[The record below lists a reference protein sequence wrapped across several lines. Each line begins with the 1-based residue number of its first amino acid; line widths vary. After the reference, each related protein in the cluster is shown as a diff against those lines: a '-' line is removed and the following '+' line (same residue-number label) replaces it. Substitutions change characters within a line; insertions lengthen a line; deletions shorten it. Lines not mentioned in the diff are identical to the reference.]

1 MTEANEYREQRL
13 RHLQELTSRGH
24 RPFGTAFER
33 SGSIEKIR
41 AGFAEGNPTRIAGR
55 IVAWR
60 DMGKSLFAHLQDAT
74 GKFQIYFKK
83 DRVGEAAFED
93 CRHLDLGDFIG
104 VTGTL
109 FTTRTGEP
117 TVNAETWT
125 LLAKA
130 LQQPPEK
137 WHGLQDSEMKYR
149 RRYLD
154 LVASPETCA
163 RFRRRSEILT
173 WIRSFLNDRG
183 FQEVETPMMQ
193 PLAGGAA
200 AKPFETHYNALG
212 MNMYLRI
219 APELYLKRLLIGGF
233 DKVFELNRNFR
244 NEGLD
249 RSHNPEFSMLEVY
262 EAFGD
267 RTTMQKLI
275 VDLITG
281 AAREVLGT
289 LQAGSPERPIDLTP
303 PWREAT
309 YSDLIAERAGADWKD
324 LDLAGARARVTSL
337 GLHAD
342 PTWDKLLL
350 GHEIYEKLVEKS
362 LLQPTF
368 VTRLPAR
375 LIPLAKVCEDDPE
388 FSDVF
393 ELVIDGKEIA
403 PAYTEL
409 NDPLEQRKKLLE
421 QVGGD
426 ESALDLD
433 FIEAMEHGMPPA
445 GGMGV
450 GIDRLV
456 MILTGSDSI
465 RDVILFPQLKA
476 QDRSGAPSPSP
487 L

>member
-13 RHLQELTSRGH
+13 RHLHELAARGH
-24 RPFGTAFER
+24 RPFGSAFER
-33 SGSIEKIR
+33 SGPIEQIR
-41 AGFAEGNPTRIAGR
+41 GSFEEGRPVHIAGR

-60 DMGKSLFAHLQDAT
+60 DMGKSLFAHLQDST
-74 GKFQIYFKK
+74 GRFQIYLKK
-83 DRVGEAAFED
+83 DRIGEAAFED

-104 VTGTL
+104 VAGTL

-117 TVNAETWT
+117 TVNAESWT

-137 WHGLQDSEMKYR
+137 WHGLQDPEAKYR

-154 LVASPETCA
+154 LIASPDTCT
-163 RFRRRSEILT
+163 RFRRRSEIIA
-173 WIRSFLNDRG
+173 WIRAFLIRRG

-193 PLAGGAA
+193 PLAGGAS
-200 AKPFETHYNALG
+200 AKPFETYYNALG
-212 MNMYLRI
+212 MNMFLRI

-267 RTTMQKLI
+267 RTTMQKLV

-281 AAREVLGT
+281 AAREILGT
-289 LQAGSPERPIDLTP
+289 LTAGSPERPIDLTP

-324 LDLAGARARVTSL
+324 LDLDGARARVAAL

-342 PTWDKLLL
+342 PGWDKLLL
-350 GHEIYEKLVEKS
+350 GHEIYEKLVEKT
-362 LLQPTF
+362 LIQPTF

-375 LIPLAKVCEDDPE
+375 LIPLAKTCEDQPE

-409 NDPLEQRKKLLE
+409 NDPLEQRRKLLE

-426 ESALDLD
+426 DSALDLD

-445 GGMGV
+445 GGMGI

-456 MILTGSDSI
+456 MILTGADSI

-476 QDRSGAPSPSP
+476 QDRADARAPGPS
-487 L
+487 

>member
-24 RPFGTAFER
+24 RPFGAAFER

>member
-1 MTEANEYREQRL
+1 MTETNEYREQRL
-13 RHLQELTSRGH
+13 RHLQTLAARGH
-24 RPFGTAFER
+24 RPFGAAFER
-33 SGSIEKIR
+33 SGPIERIR
-41 AGFAEGNPTRIAGR
+41 ASFEEGLPVRIAGR

-74 GKFQIYFKK
+74 GKFQVYFKK

-93 CRHLDLGDFIG
+93 GGHLDLGDFIG

-117 TVNAETWT
+117 TVNAESWT

-137 WHGLQDSEMKYR
+137 WHGLQDPEMKYR

-163 RFRRRSEILT
+163 RFRRRSEIIA
-173 WIRSFLNDRG
+173 WIRSFLTGRG
-183 FQEVETPMMQ
+183 FLEVETPMMQ
-193 PLAGGAA
+193 PMAGGAA
-200 AKPFETHYNALG
+200 AKPFKTHYNALG
-212 MNMYLRI
+212 MDMFLRI

-233 DKVFELNRNFR
+233 NQVFELNRNFR

-267 RTTMQKLI
+267 RTSMQRLI

-289 LQAGSPERPIDLTP
+289 LRVGSPERPIDLAP

-309 YSDLIAERAGADWKD
+309 YSDLVAERAGADWKD
-324 LDLAGARARVTSL
+324 LDLAGARARVAAL

-342 PTWDKLLL
+342 PAWDKLQL

-362 LLQPTF
+362 LIQPTF

-375 LIPLAKVCEDDPE
+375 LIPLAKVCEDQPE

-409 NDPLEQRKKLLE
+409 NDPLEQRRKLLE

-433 FIEAMEHGMPPA
+433 FLEAMEHGMPPA

-456 MILTGSDSI
+456 MILTGAESI
-465 RDVILFPQLKA
+465 RDVILFPQLKS
-476 QDRSGAPSPSP
+476 QDGGDARAADPA
-487 L
+487 

>member
-1 MTEANEYREQRL
+1 MTEGNVYREQRL
-13 RHLQELTSRGH
+13 HHLQELTGKGH
-24 RPFGTAFER
+24 RPFGAAYER
-33 SGSIEKIR
+33 SGRIDQIR
-41 AGFAEGNPTRIAGR
+41 AAFTEGGDVRIAGR

-60 DMGKSLFAHLQDAT
+60 DMGKSLFAHLQDAS
-74 GKFQIYFKK
+74 GKFQIYIKK
-83 DRVGEAAFED
+83 DRIGDAAFED
-93 CRHLDLGDFIG
+93 CKHLDLGDFIG
-104 VTGTL
+104 VAGTL

-117 TVNAETWT
+117 TVNATSWT
-125 LLAKA
+125 LLSKA

-137 WHGLQDSEMKYR
+137 WHGLQDSELKYR

-154 LVASPETCA
+154 LVASPETCR
-163 RFRRRSEILT
+163 RFRQRSEIIA
-173 WIRSFLNDRG
+173 WIRAFLSSRG

-200 AKPFETHYNALG
+200 ARPFETYYNALS
-212 MNMYLRI
+212 MNMFLRI
-219 APELYLKRLLIGGF
+219 APELYLKRLLIGGL
-233 DKVFELNRNFR
+233 DKVYELNRNFR

-267 RTTMQKLI
+267 RLSMQRLI

-281 AAREVLGT
+281 AAQAVLGT
-289 LQAGSPERPIDLTP
+289 LEVGTPEQPIHLTP

-309 YSDLIAERAGADWKD
+309 YSDLIAERAGTDWKD
-324 LDLAGARARVTSL
+324 LDLPAARSRVASL
-337 GLHAD
+337 GLQVD
-342 PTWDKLLL
+342 PSWDKLLL

-362 LLQPTF
+362 LIQPTF

-375 LIPLAKVCEDDPE
+375 LIPLAKACEDQPE

-393 ELVIDGKEIA
+393 ELVIEGKEIA

-409 NDPLEQRKKLLE
+409 NDPLEQRRKLLE

-426 ESALDLD
+426 DSALDLD

-456 MILTGSDSI
+456 MILTGAESI
-465 RDVILFPQLKA
+465 RDVILFPQLKTQEHA
-476 QDRSGAPSPSP
+476 GEKTAPAE
-487 L
+487 